1 MANVSSSNGIEKYPK
16 LRFPEFTE
24 PWAHIKLSDFAER
37 IIRKNKNNETELP
50 LTISSKDGLVD
61 QISFFNKTVAS
72 KDMSGYYLLM
82 NGEYAYN
89 KSYSVGYAFGS
100 IKRLE
105 RYPMGALST
114 LYICFA
120 PKRFNSDF
128 IKTYFDSLKWYKE
141 IYMISAEGARNHG
154 LLNVPTD
161 EFFDTYHYITENE
174 TEQEKIAKLMGLI
187 EQRIEK
193 QQALVDNL
201 KKYKRGLLDKL
212 LEDNSTDA
220 NWHIVR
226 LQDVANGFDYGMN
239 SAATTF
245 DGVHKY
251 IRITDI
257 DDDSRQYLSDDI
269 VSPSDTPEEK
279 YRVSDNDILFARTG
293 ASVGKSYLYTLDD
306 GELYFAGFLIR
317 ISVKNEYDS
326 YFVDLNTLT
335 SKYGKWLRLESM
347 RSGQPGVNAEQ
358 YRNYAFRCPNYQTQV
373 KIANIIKGID
383 LRILKER
390 MSLSKLN
397 SLKNGLLQQLFI

>member
-24 PWAHIKLSDFAER
+24 PWSHVKLSDFADR
-37 IIRKNKNNETELP
+37 VMRKNKNNETDLP

-72 KDMSGYYLLM
+72 KDMSGYYLLL

-89 KSYSVGYAFGS
+89 KSYSVGYDFGS
-100 IKRLE
+100 IKRLD

-120 PKRFNSDF
+120 LKKHNSDY

-174 TEQEKIAKLMGLI
+174 AEQEKIAKLMELI
-187 EQRIEK
+187 EQRIHK

-212 LEDNSTDA
+212 LEDNNAAA
-220 NWHIVR
+220 NWSIVR
-226 LQDVANGFDYGMN
+226 LQDVANGFEYGMN

-245 DGVHKY
+245 DGIHKY

-257 DDDSRQYLSDDI
+257 DDDSRQYLSEDI

-279 YRVSDNDILFARTG
+279 YKVNANDILFARTG
-293 ASVGKSYLYTLDD
+293 ASVGKSYLYSSED

-317 ISVKNEYDS
+317 ISVKKEYDS
-326 YFVDLNTLT
+326 YFVYLNTLT
-335 SKYGKWLRLESM
+335 SKYEKWLRLESM

-383 LRILKER
+383 SRIAKER
-390 MSLSKLN
+390 ISLLKLN

>member
-1 MANVSSSNGIEKYPK
+1 MLSAAIEGMFLNTELFGHQRGASNKGYKKIEYGTLVLSTQNLHLGNANVN
-16 LRFPEFTE
+16 LRFEHGMVSPAYKTYRIKNCSVTLLAEWIKSEKAKQFFYDATTVGASVCRRNVEWETLYDQTLYLPTHNEQQHIAEF
-24 PWAHIKLSDFAER
+24 LSLVSER
-37 IIRKNKNNETELP
+37 IR
-50 LTISSKDGLVD
+50 
-61 QISFFNKTVAS
+61 
-72 KDMSGYYLLM
+72 
-82 NGEYAYN
+82 
-89 KSYSVGYAFGS
+89 
-100 IKRLE
+100 R
-105 RYPMGALST
+105 
-114 LYICFA
+114 
-120 PKRFNSDF
+120 
-128 IKTYFDSLKWYKE
+128 
-141 IYMISAEGARNHG
+141 
-154 LLNVPTD
+154 
-161 EFFDTYHYITENE
+161 
-174 TEQEKIAKLMGLI
+174 QEKFI
-187 EQRIEK
+187 EC
-193 QQALVDNL
+193 L

-293 ASVGKSYLYTLDD
+293 ASVGKSYLYTPDD
-306 GELYFAGFLIR
+306 DALYFAGFLIR
-317 ISVKNEYDS
+317 ISVKKEYDS
-326 YFVDLNTLT
+326 YFVYLNTLT
-335 SKYGKWLRLESM
+335 SKYEKWLRLESM

-383 LRILKER
+383 SKILKER

>member
-1 MANVSSSNGIEKYPK
+1 MAKVSSSNGNEKYPK
-16 LRFPEFTE
+16 LRDPEITE

-293 ASVGKSYLYTLDD
+293 ASVGKSYLYTPDD
-306 GELYFAGFLIR
+306 GALYFAGFLIR
-317 ISVKNEYDS
+317 ISVKKEYDS
-326 YFVDLNTLT
+326 YFVYLNTLT
-335 SKYGKWLRLESM
+335 SKYEKWLRLESM

-383 LRILKER
+383 SKILKER

>member
-1 MANVSSSNGIEKYPK
+1 MTEGVKRRSDIEGKDNSSEDKGNYKVVRIGDMVYNSMRMWQGANGISAYDGIVSPAYTVLTPKVEIANGFFGALFKTHRSISEFCRHSQGMTSDTWNLKYPQIETIRISMPVFREQQK
-16 LRFPEFTE
+16 ISEF
-24 PWAHIKLSDFAER
+24 LSK
-37 IIRKNKNNETELP
+37 I
-50 LTISSKDGLVD
+50 
-61 QISFFNKTVAS
+61 
-72 KDMSGYYLLM
+72 
-82 NGEYAYN
+82 
-89 KSYSVGYAFGS
+89 
-100 IKRLE
+100 
-105 RYPMGALST
+105 
-114 LYICFA
+114 
-120 PKRFNSDF
+120 
-128 IKTYFDSLKWYKE
+128 E
-141 IYMISAEGARNHG
+141 I
-154 LLNVPTD
+154 
-161 EFFDTYHYITENE
+161 
-174 TEQEKIAKLMGLI
+174 
-187 EQRIEK
+187 RIEK
-193 QQALVDNL
+193 QLSLVEHL

-212 LEDNSTDA
+212 LEDNSSDA

-279 YRVSDNDILFARTG
+279 YRVCDNDILFARTG

-317 ISVKNEYDS
+317 ISVKKEYDS
-326 YFVDLNTLT
+326 YFVYLNTLT
-335 SKYGKWLRLESM
+335 SKYEKWFRLESM